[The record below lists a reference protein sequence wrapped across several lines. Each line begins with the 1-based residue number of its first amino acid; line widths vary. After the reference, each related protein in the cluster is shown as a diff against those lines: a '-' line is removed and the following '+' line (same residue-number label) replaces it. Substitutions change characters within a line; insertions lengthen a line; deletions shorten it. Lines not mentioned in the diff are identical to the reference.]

1 MKWYLPIS
9 LIALA
14 LFALIF
20 GHFILAPK
28 TGNRL
33 SGWSGADPEI
43 PVRIVRAKKL
53 QRPRAI
59 QIGGELQPLKEIDIA
74 SQLPGIVREIRYQ
87 LGDRVTAG
95 AVVAIIESK
104 ELLERL
110 HTQEQAIKA
119 ARDDLR
125 AKETQLTSAEK
136 ELATARELHT
146 RELIARRDVEQAE
159 IELNTARAQKDLSQA
174 QLTQS
179 ESVLKQSRYLLSLTR
194 LIAPSAGVVTRRWVE
209 PRAAVA
215 ASMKILSVAD
225 TDTMRLVI
233 RLPSA
238 NAADLHPG
246 MTLRVR
252 LDDFPGREFEG
263 KLAHSDALSETGK
276 AAMVEIRLSNN
287 EGLMKTGMK
296 AALSLPVNG
305 TEEVILLPHEAL
317 FELRG
322 KNYVYTVAAGK
333 ARQNAV
339 SKGGEQ
345 NGNAVITSGLTE
357 GESVIVAGV
366 ERLRADSRVRVVE

>member
-1 MKWYLPIS
+1 MKQYLLIS
-9 LIALA
+9 LVAVVLLA
-14 LFALIF
+14 MIF
-20 GHFILAPK
+20 GYSIVAPLIS
-28 TGNRL
+28 NRFYGG
-33 SGWSGADPEI
+33 SRADREI

-59 QIGGELQPLKEIDIA
+59 QISGELQPLKEIDIA
-74 SQLPGIVREIRYQ
+74 SQLPGIIREIRYQ
-87 LGDRVTAG
+87 SGDRVAAG

-119 ARDDLR
+119 ARDHLR
-125 AKETQLTSAEK
+125 AKETQLTNAEK
-136 ELATARELHT
+136 ELATARELHN

-159 IELNTARAQKDLSQA
+159 VELNTARAQKDVSQA

-179 ESVLKQSRYLLSLTR
+179 ESILKQTRYLLSLTR
-194 LIAPSAGVVTRRWVE
+194 LIAPLTGAVTRRWVE
-209 PRAAVA
+209 ARAVVA
-215 ASMKILSVAD
+215 PSTKILSIAD

-233 RLPSA
+233 RLRSA

-263 KLAHSDALSETGK
+263 KLAHMDALSETAK
-276 AAMVEIRLSNN
+276 AAMAEIQLSNN
-287 EGLMKTGMK
+287 DGLMKTGMK
-296 AALSLPVNG
+296 AVLSLPISG

-322 KNYVYTVAAGK
+322 KSYVYTVAAGK
-333 ARQNAV
+333 ARQKAV
-339 SKGGEQ
+339 SKGDEQ

-357 GESVIVAGV
+357 GEFVVVAGM